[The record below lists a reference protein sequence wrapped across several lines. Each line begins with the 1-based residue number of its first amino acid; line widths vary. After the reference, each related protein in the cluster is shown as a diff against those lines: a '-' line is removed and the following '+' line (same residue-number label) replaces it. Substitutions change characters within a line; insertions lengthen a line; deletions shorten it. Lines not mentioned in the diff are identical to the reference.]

1 MPSGC
6 FIDTNLLLY
15 RQDPS
20 APEKAERVA
29 EWLAALADRNDIVIS
44 AQVVR
49 EYAHNIIRKFRH
61 VDAARLAVELEIMR
75 PWCRASESYEIA
87 IAGLAIHRRFRFSL
101 YDSCLVASALE
112 FGCDLFLS
120 EDMSHQQRVGD
131 MRIVNP
137 FAGEPRDYL

>member
-20 APEKAERVA
+20 APEKAQKVG
-29 EWLAALADRNDIVIS
+29 EWLIVLADRNDIVIS

-61 VDAARLAVELEIMR
+61 IDPARLAAELEIMR
-75 PWCRASESYEIA
+75 PWCRAPESYPIA
-87 IAGLAIHRRFRFSL
+87 IGGLVIHRRFRFSF
-101 YDSCLVASALE
+101 YDSGLVASALE
-112 FGCDLFLS
+112 YGCDLFLS
-120 EDMSHQQRVGD
+120 EDMSHQQRVGN
-131 MRIVNP
+131 MRIINP
-137 FAGEPRDYL
+137 FASEPRDHL